1 MSRKWQENN
10 TGRGAVL
17 LRPNSFQTV
26 AFWIAAGL
34 PAIFM
39 YS

>member
-1 MSRKWQENN
+1 MSKKWQKNS

-17 LRPNSFQTV
+17 LRPNTIQTV
-26 AFWIAAGL
+26 AVWIAAGL
-34 PAIFM
+34 PAMYM